1 MEIPLC
7 TESDR
12 LSDYY
17 VNIQLAYDNVPV
29 YAVSK
34 RYEYYFLI
42 FPPYSVRMHLD
53 SEGIISQ
60 DETIVLPI
68 KYRDLL
74 KGTTLVYINLM
85 T

>member
-34 RYEYYFLI
+34 RYKILFNTYI
-42 FPPYSVRMHLD
+42 YSVRMHLD

-74 KGTTLVYINLM
+74 KGTTLVYNI
-85 T
+85 